1 MNIFVRLIV
10 AVIALVAA
18 WMIIPLF
25 IELLGVAIPAAAIA
39 IVRICIA
46 VLAVIYVIFGERW
59 WAPRP
64 PMP

>member
-1 MNIFVRLIV
+1 MNVFVRLII
-10 AVIALVAA
+10 AVIVLVAA

-25 IELLGVAIPAAAIA
+25 VQLLGVDIPAAAIS

-46 VLAVIYVIFGERW
+46 VLAVIYVVFGDRW